1 MTDHRVSLEERDGSN
16 QSAGLYFLIPKAV
29 RGVVKRLLNAPM
41 NSPHDHTA
49 SRSGSR
55 AVRPTPL
62 SERPSRAYTPA
73 SVQRPRMRGWQGGR
87 VRRSTILP
95 GPLLA
100 RPAMTKWSDRVR
112 FTDTRQYRRTHSTG
126 DTLRTSNPTV
136 DGWGRAY
143 ADWTRREG
151 KPDGG
156 QLASTLIASSE
167 HASRVA

>member
-87 VRRSTILP
+87 VRRSTIPP

-100 RPAMTKWSDRVR
+100 RPAMTKWSDRSR
-112 FTDTRQYRRTHSTG
+112 FTDSIEGPIQRETPSEPP
-126 DTLRTSNPTV
+126 TLLSM
-136 DGWGRAY
+136 DGVARMQIGRVAK
-143 ADWTRREG
+143 G
-151 KPDGG
+151 SQMVVSSP
-156 QLASTLIASSE
+156 QLSSE